1 MVNLHR
7 LGGFRSVR
15 LNISKGNIIFRRN
28 SGAVN
33 SLIGYGLCGVACNGC
48 VKSSGKSGGAGCCAV
63 LLPVGERISVAALGV
78 GIGNGGE
85 IESIAE
91 VIGFALVVGNRVVAG
106 CCLILKGY
114 GIFVIGLFKNGNV
127 FRVGSDGEVLV
138 RGNANKS
145 IDCVGLIAR
154 CACAEVAVFINDI
167 SVLLF
172 AVSINI
178 IAVSVFDIV
187 SVFIG
192 LIFNLVPTLKGIGE
206 VVIRIFFSF
215 GLSQLIPVFI
225 LFYFSGAVIFIERD
239 VVRYTGINCIHR
251 LENGIALEDEVSD

>member
-127 FRVGSDGEVLV
+127 FRVGSDGEIINSTNQNSLAV
-138 RGNANKS
+138 NKVS
-145 IDCVGLIAR
+145 LIAC
-154 CACAEVAVFINDI
+154 CARAEVAVLVYD
-167 SVLLF
+167 VAGLLL
-172 AVSINI
+172 AVKNP
-178 IAVSVFDIV
+178 
-187 SVFIG
+187 
-192 LIFNLVPTLKGIGE
+192 VPALEGIGE
-206 VVIRIFFSF
+206 VVI
-215 GLSQLIPVFI
+215 GCL
-225 LFYFSGAVIFIERD
+225 
-239 VVRYTGINCIHR
+239 
-251 LENGIALEDEVSD
+251 

>member
-7 LGGFRSVR
+7 LGGFCSVR

-33 SLIGYGLCGVACNGC
+33 SLIGNGLCVLACNAC
-48 VKSSGKSGGAGCCAV
+48 IKNSRKSGGAGCGSV
-63 LLPVGERISVAALGV
+63 LVPVGERISVAALCV

-127 FRVGSDGEVLV
+127 FCVGSDGEIINSTNQNSLAV
-138 RGNANKS
+138 NKVS
-145 IDCVGLIAR
+145 LIAC
-154 CACAEVAVFINDI
+154 CARAEVAVLVYDI
-167 SVLLF
+167 AGLLLAVKNSVPALE
-172 AVSINI
+172 
-178 IAVSVFDIV
+178 
-187 SVFIG
+187 
-192 LIFNLVPTLKGIGE
+192 GIGE
-206 VVIRIFFSF
+206 VVI
-215 GLSQLIPVFI
+215 GCL
-225 LFYFSGAVIFIERD
+225 
-239 VVRYTGINCIHR
+239 
-251 LENGIALEDEVSD
+251 